1 MKSTKRSAADSG
13 INVMELTKIVL
24 SVNELQIKSRMLDY
38 AATPVFITHLKFM
51 QSGRDRHETILF
63 QARRSNKDWILTEVA
78 ATLAQMHDG
87 TVLDRILISD
97 DRFLEEASL
106 YILHFTF

>member
-24 SVNELQIKSRMLDY
+24 SVNEPQIKSRMLNY
-38 AATPVFITHLKFM
+38 AETPVFVTHLKFM
-51 QSGRDRHETILF
+51 QSGKDRHQSILF
-63 QARRSNKDWILTEVA
+63 QARRSNKDLILTEVA

-97 DRFLEEASL
+97 GRFLEEASL